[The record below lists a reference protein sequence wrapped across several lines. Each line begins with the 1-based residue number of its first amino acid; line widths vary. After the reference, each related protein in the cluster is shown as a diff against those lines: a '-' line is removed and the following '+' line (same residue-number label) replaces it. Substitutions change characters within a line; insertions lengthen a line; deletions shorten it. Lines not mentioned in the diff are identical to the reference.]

1 MRAHTKGKYELGKRF
16 AIVIGVAAAGVMA
29 LGAQMAS
36 ATFPGTEGRIAFSAF
51 APGPTG
57 SVSIEIYTANPN
69 GGDVQQLT
77 SNPNLVSQNPDWSP
91 DGQRI
96 AFQACSVCSPFAPT
110 GRLGGAPVH
119 VDVMNADGSDVTRL
133 TRGPGFHGYPAW
145 SPDTASLA
153 IAADW
158 GDRPALQ
165 GIWIIPASDPDGVT
179 RQEARRVTT
188 LPADFRGRG
197 DVEPQFSPDG
207 SSIVFT
213 RFKSARKSAIHRVGV
228 DGTGLE
234 SLTKWRLNASDPD
247 WSPNGKKIAF
257 DSGDFRGETDGGG
270 NIHVM
275 RADGSKRKKLT
286 DHRRIRKDD
295 PRRAFKLASDPVWS
309 PSGTRI
315 MFTRQPRGSDIP
327 QTKLIAMKPNGSGK
341 HVVVAD
347 SLREP
352 VPLLDK
358 LLLLNRV
365 DWGTHP

>member
-1 MRAHTKGKYELGKRF
+1 VRELGQAAASLRPPTEGKDDMGKRI
-16 AIVIGVAAAGVMA
+16 AIVLGAAAGVIA

-36 ATFPGTEGRIAFSAF
+36 ATFPGTDGRIAFSAF
-51 APGPTG
+51 VEETE
-57 SVSIEIYTANPN
+57 SIEIYSANPN

-77 SNPNLVSQNPDWSP
+77 SNPNLVSENPDWSP

-96 AFQACSVCSPFAPT
+96 AFQA
-110 GRLGGAPVH
+110 GRLGVDAPVQ
-119 VDVMNADGSDVTRL
+119 VDLMNADGSDVTRL

-145 SPDTASLA
+145 SPDAASLA

-158 GDRPALQ
+158 GDHPALQ
-165 GIWIIPASDPDGVT
+165 GIWIIPASDPGGVT
-179 RQEARRVTT
+179 QQEARRVTT
-188 LPADFRGRG
+188 LPADFRGQ

-234 SLTKWRLNASDPD
+234 RLTKWKLNASDPD

-257 DSGDFRGETDGGG
+257 DSGDFAGETDGGG

-275 RADGSKRKKLT
+275 RADGTKRRRLT
-286 DHRRIRKDD
+286 DHTRLRKGD
-295 PRRAFKLASDPVWS
+295 PFKLANNPVWS
-309 PSGTRI
+309 PSGNRI
-315 MFTRQPRGSDIP
+315 MFTRFVPEA
-327 QTKLIAMKPNGSGK
+327 TKLIATKPNGSGK
-341 HVVVAD
+341 HVVVGG
-347 SLREP
+347 RFGKRHFP
-352 VPLLDK
+352 
-358 LLLLNRV
+358 NRV